1 MPIIIGLFIAFL
13 VFPTLVILLIV
24 GVVLSCVIDATVG
37 EYARKKIRIKC
48 SDYLDE
54 PRKKRTQLIRK
65 GANYIS
71 KVENTSYSFI
81 VDYGTPILDE
91 ERHGLGIL
99 YKKLPKDIIGIF
111 SKETVKNFYCKEA
124 LEEEWGLSGLD
135 YKATYE
141 KELCYVFR
149 KKTVNM
155 DGINHML
162 MNHLT
167 ITMKMEKCIRC
178 DFHHS
183 PPYRDE

>member
-1 MPIIIGLFIAFL
+1 MPIIIGLFIAFI
-13 VFPTLVILLIV
+13 VFPTLVILLLL
-24 GVVLSCVIDATVG
+24 GLVLSCVIDATIG

-54 PRKKRTQLIRK
+54 PRKKRMQLIRK

-149 KKTVNM
+149 KKNGQYGWYKPYADEPSYYYDEDGEVHTV
-155 DGINHML
+155 
-162 MNHLT
+162 
-167 ITMKMEKCIRC
+167 
-178 DFHHS
+178 
-183 PPYRDE
+183 